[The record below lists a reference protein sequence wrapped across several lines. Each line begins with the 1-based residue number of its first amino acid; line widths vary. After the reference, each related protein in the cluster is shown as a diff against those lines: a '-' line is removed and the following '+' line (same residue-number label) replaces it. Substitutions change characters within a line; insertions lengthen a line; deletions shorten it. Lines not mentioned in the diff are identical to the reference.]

1 MGDSRDA
8 NIDGFKPRRIDGKL
22 RFVRDPAEDAVA
34 ELSRGHAGGG
44 SFVKRFSM
52 VGGEEGVALE
62 VAEENAA
69 AGFEDSRRAFE
80 DAGEIG
86 GVREILGDGVDNDGV
101 EGFVRYSAEVIG
113 GAVEKFHLR
122 QRVVF
127 LERIDGD
134 F

>member
-8 NIDGFKPRRIDGKL
+8 NFDGFKPRRIDGKL

-62 VAEENAA
+62 VAEEMRPPGLRIRAA
-69 AGFEDSRRAFE
+69 PSRT
-80 DAGEIG
+80 
-86 GVREILGDGVDNDGV
+86 RE
-101 EGFVRYSAEVIG
+101 R
-113 GAVEKFHLR
+113 
-122 QRVVF
+122 
-127 LERIDGD
+127 
-134 F
+134 